1 MSQFEEKIAKA
12 LVSGK
17 IDTQMIADLIGIDER
32 QVKDTLESISPYVSD
47 DNADKI
53 LLEQL
58 AQIRRGLSK
67 LDEPTLSKSHVDAI
81 GAVLNMIE
89 NQAIDTTHSPES
101 VAEAQRLHR
110 SLARRIPD

>member
-12 LVSGK
+12 LASGQ
-17 IDTQMIADLIGIDER
+17 IDTQVIADLTGIDER
-32 QVKDTLESISPYVSD
+32 QVKNTLESIAPYVRD
-47 DNADKI
+47 DNVDKI
-53 LLEQL
+53 LLEQI
-58 AQIRRGLSK
+58 AQIRSGLSK
-67 LDEPTLSKSHVDAI
+67 LDESNLLKSHVDAI

-89 NQAIDTTHSPES
+89 NQAIDTAHSPES